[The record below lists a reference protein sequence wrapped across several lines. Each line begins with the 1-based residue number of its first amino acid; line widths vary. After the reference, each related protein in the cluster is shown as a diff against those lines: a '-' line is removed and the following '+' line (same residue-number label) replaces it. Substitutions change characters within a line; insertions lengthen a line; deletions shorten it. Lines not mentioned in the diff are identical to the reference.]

1 MGKYLKLT
9 KLKEKTM
16 ENLNKHRE
24 AMATALNTVDG
35 LFNSLQVTHREKEV
49 ARERFAECN
58 YWLSR
63 LYARIE
69 QEYAARVEA
78 ANVAIEALPVEEK
91 KEATKPKKKK

>member
-1 MGKYLKLT
+1 
-9 KLKEKTM
+9 M

-63 LYARIE
+63 LYTRIE
-69 QEYAARVEA
+69 QEYAISVA
-78 ANVAIEALPVEEK
+78 AEALPVEEK
-91 KEATKPKKKK
+91 KEAAKPKKKK